1 MTRRLATQQATRIGY
16 IAPMK
21 VTAGTLVHIHC
32 ELRVSGGEI
41 IESSAK
47 SGPIEYKHGT
57 GQMLAG
63 LESRLE
69 GLAAGDE
76 KSGTIPAAE
85 AFGTEESQPKMSIPR
100 GSFPADAK
108 IDIGARFE
116 AKGPQGTPVTLQ
128 VLSVNDEAISAR
140 VVHPLAGKDIEFSV
154 KILGVRKG
162 PPPVPKSSVAEEIT
176 DLEPDAEG

>member
-1 MTRRLATQQATRIGY
+1 
-16 IAPMK
+16 MK
-21 VTAGTLVHIHC
+21 VAAGTLVRIHC

-76 KSGTIPAAE
+76 KSGSIPAAE
-85 AFGTEESQPKMSIPR
+85 AFGTEDSQPKMSIPR
-100 GSFPADAK
+100 ASFPA
-108 IDIGARFE
+108 GTSVEVGSRFE
-116 AKGPQGTPVTLQ
+116 AKGPQGTPVMLQ
-128 VLSVNDEAISAR
+128 VLSVTDEAISAR
-140 VVHPLAGKDIEFSV
+140 VVHPLVGKDIEFTV
-154 KILGVRKG
+154 KILGVRKA
-162 PPPVPKSSVAEEIT
+162 PPPVPKSAVEEIT
-176 DLEPDAEG
+176 ELEPDEG